1 MILREFYEPAPQGY
15 QDIDD
20 DNSKP
25 KWGESRKTRLTLG
38 MLSKIRQMND
48 VKAFERAKE
57 LKSIRA
63 QYKPAADA
71 GGL

>member
-15 QDIDD
+15 QDIDN

-25 KWGESRKTRLTLG
+25 TWGESRKTRLTLG

-63 QYKPAADA
+63 QYKPASDT
-71 GGL
+71 GSL